1 MTEDNKSLEVS
12 VADILESKGI
22 KPEDKLVMT
31 GYSSSKVS
39 EEQVLTAIA
48 LIKVLTGVA
57 LVLTVLKLIKIF
69 K

>member
-1 MTEDNKSLEVS
+1 MTEVNKSLEVS